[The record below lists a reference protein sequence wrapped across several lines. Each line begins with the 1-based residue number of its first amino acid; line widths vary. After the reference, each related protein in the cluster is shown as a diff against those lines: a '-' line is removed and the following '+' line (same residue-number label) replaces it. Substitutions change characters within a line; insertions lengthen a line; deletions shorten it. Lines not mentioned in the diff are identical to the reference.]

1 METAQADCA
10 MKTEYAICYCKDKA
24 GKTAVAQVRRT
35 LQEQSQRFCWIP
47 ATCTVAFPGQVA
59 AVRPG
64 ELYRAPGFR
73 RRKAL

>member
-1 METAQADCA
+1 

-24 GKTAVAQVRRT
+24 SKTAVARVRRT
-35 LQEQSQRFCWIP
+35 LQEAKPEVLLIP
-47 ATCTVAFPGQVA
+47 ATLYRGFSGQVA
-59 AVRPG
+59 AVRPS

>member
-1 METAQADCA
+1 

-24 GKTAVAQVRRT
+24 SKTAVVRIRRT
-35 LQEQSQRFCWIP
+35 LQEAKPEGLLDSSYFVPWL
-47 ATCTVAFPGQVA
+47 FPGQVA
-59 AVRPG
+59 AVCPG